1 MTTPV
6 LRDVQFEGGAG
17 RRAVTGLLLAA
28 RGDDP
33 MAGIFE
39 AGDLQWWW
47 ALDDGSSAHHDT
59 FWIDDHDQAVA
70 CLLCGKPADTAY
82 TEFLWR
88 PTLSDAVRTWLIE
101 GVIERLTA
109 FMEPAGHGVW
119 ITVDERDTEL
129 RDRLSAAGL
138 AHQPGDDM
146 VQMWQHPDRMP
157 EAVPLPDGLRYTTA
171 AERPAGMPHH
181 LATRNGYH
189 IAERLARQSLYRLDL
204 DLCIRADNGEVAAY
218 CLCWLDAVNGV
229 GLFEPVRTE
238 DAWQRQGLGHALMT
252 EGIRRL
258 MGQGANL
265 IKVSRDRSHHAAAR
279 LYTSVGF
286 QEAHAKLRYIG

>member
-1 MTTPV
+1 MT
-6 LRDVQFEGGAG
+6 RW
-17 RRAVTGLLLAA
+17 LASSN
-28 RGDDP
+28 
-33 MAGIFE
+33 

-47 ALDDGSSAHHDT
+47 ALDDGSSARHDT

-88 PTLSDAVRTWLIE
+88 PTLSAAVRTWLVE

-129 RDRLSAAGL
+129 RDRLSAVGL

-146 VQMWQHPDRMP
+146 VQMWQHSGRMP

-181 LATRNGYH
+181 LATRTGSTSPSVSPGSRCTGPISISASALTTARWLPTASAGSMRSMALASSNRSAPRMLGNG
-189 IAERLARQSLYRLDL
+189 RVLA
-204 DLCIRADNGEVAAY
+204 
-218 CLCWLDAVNGV
+218 
-229 GLFEPVRTE
+229 
-238 DAWQRQGLGHALMT
+238 M
-252 EGIRRL
+252 
-258 MGQGANL
+258 
-265 IKVSRDRSHHAAAR
+265 RS
-279 LYTSVGF
+279 
-286 QEAHAKLRYIG
+286 